1 MIVAAIIVMPVLLAV
16 IATYF
21 IISNIQRH
29 EQMKERAELEHL
41 QALRAIEVAKAW
53 AALEKGETEPPKPR
67 LPAVPEKM
75 DMRHMRFANGH
86 EAACRCSQC
95 QMLDEYVS
103 RGVRYRAW
111 HDDRA

>member
-53 AALEKGETEPPKPR
+53 AALEKGETEPPKPQ
-67 LPAVPEKM
+67 LPAVPEKR
-75 DMRHMRFANGH
+75 DMRHMRVQNGH
-86 EAACRCSQC
+86 EAICRCGQC
-95 QMLDEYVS
+95 RMIDEYHHRQV
-103 RGVRYRAW
+103 Y
-111 HDDRA
+111 D